1 MNTKQFIRLAVAN
14 LLLLLTFTSCIP
26 DDVLATVEY
35 DINDLYGKWRS
46 GTDYYVYNPDG
57 TGYCWDEADDI
68 SEDEAQPFTW
78 TVDESEMIHIHK
90 MEMGGDVPMYYIITE
105 LTSQTLKYY
114 DAYNKSDKYSFI
126 KVQ

>member
-1 MNTKQFIRLAVAN
+1 MNTKQLIRLVVAN
-14 LLLLLTFTSCIP
+14 LLLLLTFTSCFPEEEIF
-26 DDVLATVEY
+26 TVEY

-46 GTDYYVYNPDG
+46 GTDYYVYNADG
-57 TGYCWDEADDI
+57 TGYCWDEGEDI

-90 MEMGGDVPMYYIITE
+90 MEMGSDVPMYYIITE
-105 LTSQTLKYY
+105 LTPQTLKYY
-114 DAYNKSDKYSFI
+114 DAYKTSDKYSFI

>member
-26 DDVLATVEY
+26 DDVVPTVEY
-35 DINDLYGKWRS
+35 DINDLYGKWCS
-46 GTDYYVYNPDG
+46 GTDYYVYNPNG
-57 TGYCWDEADDI
+57 TGYFWNESDDV

-105 LTSQTLKYY
+105 LTPQTLKYY
-114 DAYNKSDKYSFI
+114 DAYNENDKYSFT